1 MVDLVTAIASAPRIG
16 APIVPPRMPGESDA
30 ASFGSALGKALA
42 DVNALQQQGQEAALA
57 IASGKSVDMAAALV
71 AIEKANVSFQFA
83 MQVRNK
89 LLDAYGEIMRMSV

>member
-1 MVDLVTAIASAPRIG
+1 MADLVSAIGVLRPLG
-16 APIVPPRMPGESDA
+16 APIIPPRMPGEGETAGFAD
-30 ASFGSALGKALA
+30 ALGKALA
-42 DVNALQQQGQEAALA
+42 SVNGLQQQGEEAAVAL
-57 IASGKSVDMAAALV
+57 ASGKSVDTVAALV